1 LLLVGDVLA
10 VLAFAVVA
18 VRVIGDFEQ
27 VVFHRL
33 DALLARL
40 RVERSEFGQQEGRCQ
55 FSSKMGPRSAGTFSE
70 IATVNKWGPGFAI
83 LPPERNPSSLAR
95 RGTKFGVRESLPPQI
110 DRPAYGVHL
119 SARLNEN

>member
-33 DALLARL
+33 DTLLTCL
-40 RVERSEFGQQEGRCQ
+40 RVERGEFGVQMTRTQ
-55 FSSKMGPRSAGTFSE
+55 FQKRACPLECSRRW
-70 IATVNKWGPGFAI
+70 KWDI
-83 LPPERNPSSLAR
+83 R
-95 RGTKFGVRESLPPQI
+95 T
-110 DRPAYGVHL
+110 
-119 SARLNEN
+119 